1 MGAGLTMRG
10 RNIVANRTIL
20 AALLGAVS
28 ALVAAGPA
36 GAVPV
41 TGDPALYWQ
50 EVFLSVQAPT
60 GYQRQSAAM
69 SIALHDAVNAALD
82 KPRRPYLQGVG
93 ARGGDVRAAAAQA
106 AHDTLM
112 AFQPA
117 QAATWSAALSAQL
130 ALVADGPAKTQG
142 IATGAAHAAAMIA
155 ERAGDGTGAPT
166 PYMPSGLPGRWA
178 PTPPGFGPAIQP
190 WLGNVKPWLTTGN
203 DQYRPAPSPALD
215 SPEYTAAFDEVH
227 ELGAA
232 GSATRTADQT
242 DAALFW
248 GAALGPT
255 TYLQAGIEL
264 GEPLGW
270 DTIDYARMF
279 ALLNVALA
287 DVTQAIWN
295 SKFHYDYWRPVT
307 AIRAADTDGNPSTLA
322 DPTWTPLLNTPPHQA
337 YVSAHAGIAGALTPI
352 LAELLGE
359 QPYCSVSP
367 GPMPRTRCFTSF
379 TQSALDSSDSRVW
392 GGIHWRF
399 DSEAG
404 LELGEAIARHVMDS
418 RAFDVPAPGALALFG
433 LGLAGLAAGRARQ
446 RPAAQG

>member
-1 MGAGLTMRG
+1 MGAGLTMSG
-10 RNIVANRTIL
+10 RNVVANCTIV
-20 AALLGAVS
+20 AALLAASS
-28 ALVAAGPA
+28 ALVAASPA

-50 EVFLSVQAPT
+50 QVFLSVQAPT

-166 PYMPSGLPGRWA
+166 PYTPSGLPGRWA
-178 PTPPGFGPAIQP
+178 PTPPAFNPALNV
-190 WLGNVKPWLTTGN
+190 WLAHVKPWLTTGN
-203 DQYRPAPSPALD
+203 DQYRPAPPPALD
-215 SPEYTAAFDEVH
+215 SPEYTAAFDEMKS
-227 ELGAA
+227 LGALA
-232 GSATRTADQT
+232 SATRTPEQT
-242 DAALFW
+242 DDARFW
-248 GAALGPT
+248 QGAVGATPFLRT
-255 TYLQAGIEL
+255 AIAIA
-264 GEPLGW
+264 EPLGW

-279 ALLNVALA
+279 ALAAVAFA
-287 DVTQAIWN
+287 DTTQSNQN
-295 SKFHYDYWRPVT
+295 SAYHYDFWRPVT
-307 AIRAADTDGNPSTLA
+307 AIRAGDADGNPATVG
-322 DPTWTPLLNTPPHQA
+322 DPGWTPLLTVPAFPS
-337 YVSAHAGIAGALTPI
+337 YVSIPTSIPMALAGVFEAELGGPTPWCWTAGAP
-352 LAELLGE
+352 
-359 QPYCSVSP
+359 PV
-367 GPMPRTRCFTSF
+367 TRCFDSF
-379 TQSALDSSDSRVW
+379 SAAAVESVDARVW
-392 GGIHWRF
+392 GGFHWRF
-399 DSEAG
+399 DGEAG
-404 LELGEAIARHVMDS
+404 LVLGEAIARHVMDS

-433 LGLAGLAAGRARQ
+433 LGLAGLAAGRAR
-446 RPAAQG
+446 RGPAAQG